1 MITDFSNVTSALV
14 KLALD
19 MHSAQHN
26 LLATNIANANTENFH
41 RSSIDFDRVYEDMN
55 VLLNNDDLSTQTMQ
69 IKANINAGSYTG
81 ISNNKGVELDSE
93 LIGLSVNT
101 VKYKALLSA
110 LASRGDIIKIAIT
123 GEKR

>member
-1 MITDFSNVTSALV
+1 MITDFNNITSTLV

-19 MHSAQHN
+19 MHSVQHN
-26 LLATNIANANTENFH
+26 LLATNIANANTNNFH
-41 RSSIDFDRVYEDMN
+41 RSSINFDQVYEDMN
-55 VLLNNDDLSTQTMQ
+55 VLLEQSDFSLQSKQ
-69 IKANINAGSYTG
+69 IKASINAGSYTDV
-81 ISNNKGVELDSE
+81 SNNNGVELDNE

-110 LASRGDIIKIAIT
+110 LSSRGEIMKLAIT